1 MSFDAGGRD
10 RNEMMTKCLMQWG
23 RKWYPLK
30 EWINFVESVHLYEF
44 QLPSWS
50 SILSSSSSASHYLGS
65 GLCCLLG
72 VTRYSYSLTS
82 LMFCITQISPPAA
95 AHPLTPAA
103 TSHQSRTAWQVTD
116 RDSVTGTAPVTSLL
130 LLRGVNSL
138 SDWVWRC
145 LQCKVWTLH
154 CTARPSCCCAAAA
167 IRNKTGSGHQHRDS
181 GAVEPH
187 CTVGTLGTEHEGPW
201 SSTQCISII
210 SIHCRCAGT
219 GYSCHAR
226 LYWASEPQPEETQQY
241 TTTQHF
247 VDSR

>member
-50 SILSSSSSASHYLGS
+50 SILSSSSSASHYLRS

-95 AHPLTPAA
+95 AHPLTPANLQTPVTDCM
-103 TSHQSRTAWQVTD
+103 TSDKSWQRD
-116 RDSVTGTAPVTSLL
+116 RDSTRHITVTAPLI
-130 LLRGVNSL
+130 GANSL

-154 CTARPSCCCAAAA
+154 CTARPSCCVLLLYA
-167 IRNKTGSGHQHRDS
+167 IKQVLDTNTETAEQWSHTAQSGHWAPNMRDPD
-181 GAVEPH
+181 E
-187 CTVGTLGTEHEGPW
+187 
-201 SSTQCISII
+201 
-210 SIHCRCAGT
+210 
-219 GYSCHAR
+219 
-226 LYWASEPQPEETQQY
+226 
-241 TTTQHF
+241 TTQYIYNIYTL
-247 VDSR
+247 

>member
-50 SILSSSSSASHYLGS
+50 SILPSSTSASHYLRS
-65 GLCCLLG
+65 GVCCLLG

-95 AHPLTPAA
+95 AHPLTPANLQTPVTDCM
-103 TSHQSRTAWQVTD
+103 TSDRSWQRD
-116 RDSVTGTAPVTSLL
+116 RDSTSHITAP
-130 LLRGVNSL
+130 LRGANSL

-154 CTARPSCCCAAAA
+154 CTARPSCCCAAA

-201 SSTQCISII
+201 WDYTIYLYYLYTVDVLGRVIAATPGTTGHQNPSQRRHNNTQLLSI
-210 SIHCRCAGT
+210 
-219 GYSCHAR
+219 
-226 LYWASEPQPEETQQY
+226 L
-241 TTTQHF
+241 
-247 VDSR
+247 